1 MRSRPSL
8 ALTVRMRGLEA
19 KTVQPF
25 PPGSRLENVADRL
38 AAILIPRRE
47 ASSLGKGESQLVL
60 AQLWVEVL

>member
-1 MRSRPSL
+1 
-8 ALTVRMRGLEA
+8 MRGLEA
-19 KTVQPF
+19 KTVHSF
-25 PPGSRLENVADRL
+25 PPGSRLENVADQL